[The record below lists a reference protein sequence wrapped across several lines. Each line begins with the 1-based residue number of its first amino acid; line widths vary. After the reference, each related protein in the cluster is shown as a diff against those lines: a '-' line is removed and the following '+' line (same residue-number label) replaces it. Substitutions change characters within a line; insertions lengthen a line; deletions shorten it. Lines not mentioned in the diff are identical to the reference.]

1 MDILVKILVSNQKFK
16 LNYFSPIEIIIVKI
30 KIAFFI
36 SIILAFP
43 YILKEIFYFIIP
55 SLYKNEKVFLKKFI
69 ILSIMLFIIGIFFS
83 TKIIFPMIIK
93 IGLSYKNNLI
103 TPNFNISKIINI
115 FFHLS
120 FFSGIFMQIPLI
132 INLLIKFKILS
143 YDYYV
148 SKRKFVIILLLILS
162 AIFTPPDIFSQI
174 SFFIPI
180 YLLFEI
186 TLFVSKDEK

>member
-1 MDILVKILVSNQKFK
+1 M
-16 LNYFSPIEIIIVKI
+16 
-30 KIAFFI
+30 

-69 ILSIMLFIIGIFFS
+69 IFSIILFLVGVFFS
-83 TKIIFPMIIK
+83 IKFIFPIIIK
-93 IGLSYKNNLI
+93 MGLSYKNNLI

-115 FFHLS
+115 FFYLS

-132 INLLIKFKILS
+132 INLLIRFKILS
-143 YDYYV
+143 YDYFV

-174 SFFIPI
+174 LFFIPM
-180 YLLFEI
+180 YFLFEI
-186 TLFVSKDEK
+186 SLFFSKK